1 MDKLPDKYKP
11 ADFESDIYNFWLEKG
26 YFHSEI
32 SSEKKPYSIVI
43 PPPNITGYLHVGH
56 ALNNSLQDIMIR
68 YARMKGFA
76 ACWFPGTDHAG
87 IATQNVVE
95 KELGKSGVT
104 RFMLGREK
112 FVEKVWEWRGQYGS
126 RIISQLKSLGCS
138 CDWDRLRFTFDDDYV
153 KSVNHEF
160 VTLYN
165 AGLIYRGNYIVN
177 WCPRCLTAVS
187 DIEVEHKEKKGNL
200 WDIRYPLIVEETGLP
215 SKTEFIT
222 VSTTRPETMLGDTAV
237 AVNPTDKRYKKYLGR
252 NVFLPLTGRF
262 IPVIEDNYVDK
273 AFGTGAVKVTPAHDP
288 NDFEMGQRHG
298 LDKINIMTDDALMNE
313 NAGIYKGLERYTA
326 REKVLEDLESQ
337 GFLASR
343 KEHTSSLGICSRCD
357 TVVEPRISLQ
367 WFVSMKTLAE
377 PAILAVKD
385 GRVKFVPKKWEKLY
399 FNWMEN
405 IRDWCISRQ
414 LWWGHRIPVWY
425 CAKCNEMIVTELT
438 PQACK
443 CGSTDLR
450 QDEDVLDTWFSS
462 NLWPFAMMKWP
473 QKTAELDYFFP
484 TNVLITGHDI
494 IFFWVARMIM
504 MSLYFMKEVP
514 FKEVFI
520 NPLVNDISGQKMSKS
535 KGNVID
541 PMTIIDKN
549 GADVLRFTLASL
561 TTPGKNMLL
570 GEDKIEGSRNFAN
583 KLWNA
588 SKFVIANIQG
598 ADVIN
603 MDPNNLALN
612 HWDKW
617 ILSKLAKTIKSL
629 ERYLEK
635 YSISFACKCLTDFFW
650 NDYCDWYIESAKS
663 RIYEKKYSDDK
674 SRISVVSVPDDTTVK
689 SGDHQTTI
697 TGPGNSGTGS
707 PGTESVGSIMEPG
720 NNSPGAELGG
730 NITGPGSNSMAGP
743 GTGSRVG
750 EPGDSGKTKDRQAA
764 IFVLWYVLERYLK
777 ILHPFMPFVTE
788 KIWQSIPHEGESII
802 VSEFPGLKSR
812 ILDKTDNSIE
822 NELLKIF
829 NVISEIRKIRS
840 ELKIN
845 PASRISVYINPA
857 DTLFAKIL
865 QSNSGYIKDLAKLS
879 EMIIGRPVDN
889 KGFIKTLRDENEIF
903 VYILDAVDIELEI
916 KRIINEIRKVMQEK
930 DKSSA
935 KIENPQFLDKA
946 PKDIIKKE
954 KLKLGQALKI
964 IQSLEEQLR
973 LLQSIK

>member
-32 SSEKKPYSIVI
+32 SHEKKPYSIVI

-95 KELGKSGVT
+95 KELGKIGLT

-138 CDWDRLRFTFDDDYV
+138 CDWDRIRFTFDDDYV

-187 DIEVEHKEKKGNL
+187 DIEVEHKEKKGSL

-237 AVNPTDKRYKKYLGR
+237 AVNPTDKRYRKYLGR
-252 NVFLPLTGRF
+252 NVFLPLVDRT
-262 IPVIEDNYVDK
+262 IPIIEDDFVDK
-273 AFGTGAVKVTPAHDP
+273 DFGTGAVKVTPAHDP
-288 NDFEMGQRHG
+288 NDFEIGKRHG

-313 NAGIYKGLERYTA
+313 NAGRYKGLERYAA
-326 REKVLEDLESQ
+326 RKKVLEDLENQ
-337 GFLASR
+337 GYLASK
-343 KEHTSSLGICSRCD
+343 KEHTSSMGICSRCD
-357 TVVEPRISLQ
+357 TVIEPRVSLQ

-377 PAILAVKD
+377 PAIQAVKD

-414 LWWGHRIPVWY
+414 LWWGHRIPVYY
-425 CAKCNEMIVTELT
+425 CIKCNEMIVSES
-438 PQACK
+438 PPKACK

-520 NPLVNDISGQKMSKS
+520 NPLVNDIFGQKMSKS

-598 ADVIN
+598 TDVIN
-603 MDPNNLALN
+603 MDPKDLVLN

-674 SRISVVSVPDDTTVK
+674 SSSSVASAQNTAAVK
-689 SGDHQTTI
+689 SVDHPTTI
-697 TGPGNSGTGS
+697 TRHGSSGYGTESDGIEPGNSG
-707 PGTESVGSIMEPG
+707 
-720 NNSPGAELGG
+720 
-730 NITGPGSNSMAGP
+730 SMI
-743 GTGSRVG
+743 
-750 EPGDSGKTKDRQAA
+750 EFGDSGKTKDRKAA

-777 ILHPFMPFVTE
+777 ILHPFMPFITE
-788 KIWQSIPHEGESII
+788 KIWQSIPHEGASII
-802 VSEFPGLKSR
+802 VSEFPGLKNR
-812 ILDKTDNSIE
+812 ILDKADNSAE
-822 NELLKIF
+822 NELLKVF
-829 NVISEIRKIRS
+829 NIISEIRKIRS

-845 PASRISVYINPA
+845 PASRVSVYINPH
-857 DTLFAKIL
+857 DIFVEKMLK
-865 QSNSGYIKDLAKLS
+865 SNSNYIKDLAKLS

-916 KRIINEIRKVMQEK
+916 KRINNEIRKVMQEK

-964 IQSLEEQLR
+964 ILSLQEQLN

>member
-11 ADFESDIYNFWLEKG
+11 ADFESDIYNFWLEND

-32 SSEKKPYSIVI
+32 SAEKKPYSIVI
-43 PPPNITGYLHVGH
+43 PPPNITGYLHIGH

-68 YARMKGFA
+68 YARMKGLA

-87 IATQNVVE
+87 IATQNAVE
-95 KELGKSGVT
+95 KELNKKGIT

-112 FVEKVWEWRGQYGS
+112 FIEKVWEWRSQYGS

-138 CDWDRLRFTFDDDYV
+138 CDWERIRFTFDDDYV

-165 AGLIYRGNYIVN
+165 AGLIYRGNYMVN
-177 WCPRCLTAVS
+177 WCPRCLTAIS
-187 DIEVEHKEKKGNL
+187 DIEVEHKEKKGSL
-200 WDIRYPLIVEETGLP
+200 WDIKYPLIDEKTGLP

-237 AVNPTDKRYKKYLGR
+237 AVNPADKRYKKYLGR
-252 NVFLPLTGRF
+252 NVFLPLAGRV
-262 IPVIEDNYVDK
+262 IPIIEDNYVNKD
-273 AFGTGAVKVTPAHDP
+273 FGTGAVKVTPAHDP
-288 NDFEMGQRHG
+288 NDFEIGQRHK
-298 LDKINIMTDDALMNE
+298 LDKINIMTDDAVMNE
-313 NAGIYKGLERYTA
+313 NAGRYRGLERYAA
-326 REKVLEDLESQ
+326 RKKVLEDLENLR
-337 GFLASR
+337 FLASK
-343 KEHTSSLGICSRCD
+343 KEHISSMGICSRCD
-357 TVVEPRISLQ
+357 TVIEPRISLQ
-367 WFVSMKTLAE
+367 WFVSMKSLAE
-377 PAILAVKD
+377 PAIKAVKE

-414 LWWGHRIPVWY
+414 LWWGHRIPVYY
-425 CAKCNEMIVTELT
+425 CSNCNEMIVTESA
-438 PQACK
+438 PQVCK
-443 CGSTDLR
+443 CGGTDFR

-462 NLWPFAMMKWP
+462 NLWPFAVMKWP

-484 TNVLITGHDI
+484 TSVLITAHDI

-549 GADVLRFTLASL
+549 GADVLRFALASI
-561 TTPGKNMLL
+561 TTPGKNLIL
-570 GEDKIEGSRNFAN
+570 GEEKIEGSRNFAN

-588 SKFVIANIQG
+588 SKFVIANIQ
-598 ADVIN
+598 DVNVID
-603 MDPNNLALN
+603 MDAKTLTLN
-612 HWDKW
+612 QWDKW

-635 YSISFACKCLTDFFW
+635 YNISFACKSLTDFFW

-663 RIYEKKYSDDK
+663 RIYEKKDNDA
-674 SRISVVSVPDDTTVK
+674 
-689 SGDHQTTI
+689 SGSAGI
-697 TGPGNSGTGS
+697 
-707 PGTESVGSIMEPG
+707 EPG
-720 NNSPGAELGG
+720 
-730 NITGPGSNSMAGP
+730 GSSIVTEYSSA
-743 GTGSRVG
+743 
-750 EPGDSGKTKDRQAA
+750 DKAKDKQAA
-764 IFVLWYVLERYLK
+764 LFVLWYVLERYLK
-777 ILHPFMPFVTE
+777 ILHPFMPFITE
-788 KIWQSIPHEGESII
+788 KIWQSIPHKGDSIV
-802 VSEFPGLKSR
+802 VSQFPELKNR
-812 ILDKTDNSIE
+812 ILDKTNNNAES
-822 NELLKIF
+822 ELLKIF
-829 NVISEIRKIRS
+829 NIISEIRKIRS
-840 ELKIN
+840 ELKIS
-845 PASRISVYINPA
+845 PASRVNVYINPA
-857 DTLFAKIL
+857 DTIFERIIKD
-865 QSNSGYIKDLAKLS
+865 NSRYIKDLAKLQGL
-879 EMIIGRPVDN
+879 IIGRPADN
-889 KGFIKTLRDENEIF
+889 KGFIKSLKDENEIF
-903 VYILDAVDIELEI
+903 VYILDAIDIELEI
-916 KRIINEIRKVMQEK
+916 KRINSEIRKVMQEK

-954 KLKLGQALKI
+954 KSKLAQALKI
-964 IQSLEEQLR
+964 IQSLQEQLN

>member
-11 ADFESDIYNFWLEKG
+11 ADFESDIYSFWLEKG
-26 YFHSEI
+26 YFHGEI
-32 SSEKKPYSIVI
+32 SPEKKPYSIVI

-68 YARMKGFA
+68 YARMKGYG

-95 KELGKSGVT
+95 KELSKNGIT

-112 FVEKVWEWRGQYGS
+112 FIEKVWEWRSQYGS

-165 AGLIYRGNYIVN
+165 DGLIYRGNYIVN

-187 DIEVEHKEKKGNL
+187 DIEVEHKEKKGHL
-200 WDIRYPLIVEETGLP
+200 WDIKYPLIDKETGLP

-237 AVNPTDKRYKKYLGR
+237 AVNPSDARYKKYLGR
-252 NVFLPLTGRF
+252 SVFLPLACRI
-262 IPVIEDNYVDK
+262 IPIIQDDYVDK
-273 AFGTGAVKVTPAHDP
+273 DFGTGAVKVTPAHDP
-288 NDFEMGQRHG
+288 NDFEMGLRHS
-298 LDKINIMTDDALMNE
+298 LEKINVMTDAAVMNE
-313 NAGIYKGLERYTA
+313 NAGVYAGLERYAA
-326 REKVLEDLESQ
+326 RKKVLEDLESH
-337 GFLASR
+337 GYLGPK
-343 KEHTSSLGICSRCD
+343 KEHTSSMGICSRCD
-357 TVVEPRISLQ
+357 TVIEPRISLQ

-377 PAILAVKD
+377 PAIQAVKD

-414 LWWGHRIPVWY
+414 LWWGHRIPVYY
-425 CAKCNEMIVTELT
+425 CNKCSEMIVAETT
-438 PQACK
+438 PAACK

-520 NPLVNDISGQKMSKS
+520 NPLVNDIHGQKMSKS

-561 TTPGKNMLL
+561 TTPGKNLLL
-570 GEDKIEGSRNFAN
+570 GDDKIEGSRNFAN

-588 SKFVIANIQG
+588 SKFVTANIQG
-598 ADVIN
+598 ANV
-603 MDPNNLALN
+603 MDLDPKTLMLDP
-612 HWDKW
+612 WDKW
-617 ILSKLAKTIKSL
+617 ILSRLAKTVKTL

-663 RIYEKKYSDDK
+663 RIYEKKSSMDKGEIADDLAK
-674 SRISVVSVPDDTTVK
+674 ESIDVK
-689 SGDHQTTI
+689 SGELAAAFTE
-697 TGPGNSGTGS
+697 PGSGTPVDGSGS
-707 PGTESVGSIMEPG
+707 PVSSDSGSEPVISSEPG
-720 NNSPGAELGG
+720 NTDKA
-730 NITGPGSNSMAGP
+730 
-743 GTGSRVG
+743 R
-750 EPGDSGKTKDRQAA
+750 DRQAA
-764 IFVLWYVLERYLK
+764 QFVLWYVLERYLK
-777 ILHPFMPFVTE
+777 LLHPFMPFITE
-788 KIWQSIPHEGESII
+788 KIWQSIPHDGESIV
-802 VSEFPGLKSR
+802 VSEFPAAKSR
-812 ILDKTDNSIE
+812 ILDKADNNTE
-822 NELLKIF
+822 NELLKVF
-829 NVISEIRKIRS
+829 NIISEIRKIRS
-840 ELKIN
+840 ELTIN
-845 PASRISVYINPA
+845 PASRVSVYINPA
-857 DTLFAKIL
+857 DLAFGEIL
-865 QSNSGYIKDLAKLS
+865 RSNERYIKNLAKLS
-879 EMIIGRPVDN
+879 EMIIDRPDDS
-889 KGFIKTLRDENEIF
+889 KGFIKTLKDENEIF
-903 VYILDAVDIELEI
+903 VYILDAVDIELEV
-916 KRIINEIRKVMQEK
+916 KRINNEIRKVMQEK

-935 KIENPQFLDKA
+935 KIENPQFMDKA
-946 PKDIIKKE
+946 PRDIIEKE
-954 KLKLGQALKI
+954 KLKLDGALKMI
-964 IQSLEEQLR
+964 RSLQEQLG

>member
-11 ADFESDIYNFWLEKG
+11 ADFESNIYEFWLEKG
-26 YFHSEI
+26 YFHGEV

-43 PPPNITGYLHVGH
+43 PPPNITGHLHVGH

-76 ACWFPGTDHAG
+76 TCWFPGTDHAG

-95 KELGKSGVT
+95 KELGKNGLT

-138 CDWDRLRFTFDDDYV
+138 CDWDRIRFTFDDDYV

-165 AGLIYRGNYIVN
+165 NGLIYRGNYIVN

-237 AVNPTDKRYKKYLGR
+237 AVNPADKRYKKFLGR
-252 NVFLPLTGRF
+252 NVFLPLVDRI
-262 IPVIEDNYVDK
+262 IPIIEDNFVDM

-313 NAGIYKGLERYTA
+313 NAGRYKGLERYAA
-326 REKVLEDLESQ
+326 RKKVLEDLENQ
-337 GFLASR
+337 GYLTSK
-343 KEHTSSLGICSRCD
+343 KEHTSSTGICSRCD
-357 TVVEPRISLQ
+357 TVIEPRVSLQ
-367 WFVSMKTLAE
+367 WFVSMKTLAG
-377 PAILAVKD
+377 PAIQAVKD
-385 GRVKFVPKKWEKLY
+385 GRVKFIPKKWEKLY

-414 LWWGHRIPVWY
+414 LWWGHRIPVYY
-425 CAKCNEMIVTELT
+425 CTWCNEMIVSES
-438 PQACK
+438 PPKVCK

-514 FKEVFI
+514 FREVFI
-520 NPLVNDISGQKMSKS
+520 NPLVNDIFGQKMSKS

-561 TTPGKNMLL
+561 TTPGKNLLL

-588 SKFVIANIQG
+588 SKFVITNIQG
-598 ADVIN
+598 TDVIN
-603 MDPNNLALN
+603 MDPSGLALN

-663 RIYEKKYSDDK
+663 RIYEKKYSGDSSVSPADAP
-674 SRISVVSVPDDTTVK
+674 SRDIDAAR
-689 SGDHQTTI
+689 SGEHPTKEI
-697 TGPGNSGTGS
+697 
-707 PGTESVGSIMEPG
+707 EPG
-720 NNSPGAELGG
+720 NMRS
-730 NITGPGSNSMAGP
+730 IT
-743 GTGSRVG
+743 
-750 EPGDSGKTKDRQAA
+750 EPDDSGKTKDRQAA
-764 IFVLWYVLERYLK
+764 VFVLWYVLERYLK
-777 ILHPFMPFVTE
+777 ILHPFMPFITE

-812 ILDKTDNSIE
+812 ILDKTDINAES
-822 NELLKIF
+822 ELLKVF

-845 PASRISVYINPA
+845 PASRVNVYIDPGN
-857 DTLFAKIL
+857 TFIEKIL
-865 QSNSGYIKDLAKLS
+865 EINSNYIKDLAKLS
-879 EMIIGRPVDN
+879 EMVIGRPVDN
-889 KGFIKTLRDENEIF
+889 KGFIKTLRDEIEIF
-903 VYILDAVDIELEI
+903 VYILDAVDVELEI
-916 KRIINEIRKVMQEK
+916 NRINNEIRKVMQEK

-935 KIENPQFLDKA
+935 KMENPQFLDKA

-954 KLKLGQALKI
+954 KLKLDQALKI
-964 IQSLEEQLR
+964 ILSLQEQLS